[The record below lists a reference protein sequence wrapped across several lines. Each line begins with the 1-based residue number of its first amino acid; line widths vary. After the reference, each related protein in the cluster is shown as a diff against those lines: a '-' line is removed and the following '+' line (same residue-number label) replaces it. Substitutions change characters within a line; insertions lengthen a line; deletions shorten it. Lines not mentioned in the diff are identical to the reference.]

1 MKCYHPTSAVIAE
14 QNRCPP
20 SQLLFCFFFN
30 TQEVSV
36 SKKTTGTEVQSQLK
50 GHLVLDEVG
59 MCVPAF
65 LTSSLSYSA
74 GWGWT
79 LKAPVEG
86 VVVGGGLLLSSS
98 SA

>member
-20 SQLLFCFFFN
+20 SNYCFVFN

-36 SKKTTGTEVQSQLK
+36 SKTTGTEVQSQLK

-86 VVVGGGLLLSSS
+86 GGGGLRLSSS
-98 SA
+98 A